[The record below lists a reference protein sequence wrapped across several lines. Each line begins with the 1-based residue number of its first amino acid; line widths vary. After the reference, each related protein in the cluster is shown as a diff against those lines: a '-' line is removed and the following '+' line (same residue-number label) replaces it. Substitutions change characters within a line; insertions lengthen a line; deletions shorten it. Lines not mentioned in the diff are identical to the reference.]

1 MKIFN
6 FGSMNIDNVYRV
18 HHIVRPGETI
28 SSIGFQKNPGG
39 KGLNQSIALAKA
51 GMDVWHAAIAGE
63 EDGGF
68 LLDVLKEGGVHTELI
83 GTCEGRNGHCIIQV
97 DDEGQNCIF
106 LFGGSNHAITEEYI
120 AKVMAQTKEGD
131 LLLLQNEING
141 MDHILEE
148 AAKKHLF
155 VILNPS
161 PMDDKLLALD
171 LSHVSMFILYEVE
184 GADLAGTQDPDGIIK
199 AMHEKYPEAE
209 IVLTLGK
216 EGSVY
221 SGKYGTFRQE
231 AFPVKAVDTTA
242 AGDTF
247 NAAFAAA
254 LASGKKV
261 TEAITFA
268 NAAGA
273 LSTTA
278 PGAQS
283 AMPSLD
289 RVNQLLTEKRDTF
302 TG

>member
-51 GMDVWHAAIAGE
+51 GMDVWHAAITGE

-141 MDHILEE
+141 MDRILEE

-171 LSHVSMFILYEVE
+171 LSHVSMFILNEVE

-199 AMHEKYPEAE
+199 AMREKYPEAE

-247 NAAFAAA
+247 TGFFIHEYFSIQNVQHALRFASKASSIAVTRPGAAA
-254 LASGKKV
+254 SIPWRAEV
-261 TEAITFA
+261 E
-268 NAAGA
+268 
-273 LSTTA
+273 
-278 PGAQS
+278 
-283 AMPSLD
+283 
-289 RVNQLLTEKRDTF
+289 
-302 TG
+302 